1 MSIPHLSCALILI
14 STTQRVAQVWNKH
27 AEKLAMTSRLLT
39 RGHAVAFKVNI
50 KRNMLAII
58 FQRQVFLK
66 KSEGV
71 VMQNLFYLKTVCFVL
86 AV

>member
-1 MSIPHLSCALILI
+1 
-14 STTQRVAQVWNKH
+14 
-27 AEKLAMTSRLLT
+27 MTSRLLT